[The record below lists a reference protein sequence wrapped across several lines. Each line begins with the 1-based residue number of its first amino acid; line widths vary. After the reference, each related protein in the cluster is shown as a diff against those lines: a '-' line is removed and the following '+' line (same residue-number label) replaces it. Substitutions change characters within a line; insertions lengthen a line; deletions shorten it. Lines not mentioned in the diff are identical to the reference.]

1 MKRILKTVAL
11 TLTSVLLLSACGT
24 KNMDTLASVNGENI
38 TKEDFKKTIALY
50 SPSYELQF
58 GPDVWDTEI
67 EPGVTF
73 HHKFQEEIYEK
84 LISDKVIE
92 QEAKKKGIE
101 ISDEEVEKD
110 FSDLKESLK
119 EQTQFNEMLS
129 KNNIDDSY
137 LKSQIKKDKTIQKF
151 FEDTMKENEATEE
164 EVKKYYDDR
173 IDAFTSSEVKASHIL
188 ISTKDLA
195 SGSALSE
202 EEKAK
207 KETLAREVLEKAKSG
222 KNFAELAKTYS
233 DDTVSA
239 KQGGDLGYFTRER
252 MVKPFSDAAF
262 SLKVGEIS
270 DLVESEYGYHIIK
283 VIDKK
288 EEVQSFDGVK
298 QSIKENIEYEK
309 YQNLIAKLQEEAKI
323 ERNQEAFKQVSE
335 EIVKARTNEK
345 SAEKEGENSEKPA
358 EKTQEGEEAATEEAK

>member
-1 MKRILKTVAL
+1 MKRILKTAAL
-11 TLTSVLLLSACGT
+11 TLASVMLLSACGA
-24 KNMDTLASVNGENI
+24 KNADTLASVNGEDI

-92 QEAKKKGIE
+92 QEAKKKE
-101 ISDEEVEKD
+101 ITVPDEEVEKD
-110 FSDLKESLK
+110 FTNLKKSLETQK
-119 EQTQFNEMLS
+119 EFNDILT
-129 KNNIDDSY
+129 KNNIDDAY
-137 LKSQIKKDKTIQKF
+137 LKNQIKKDKTIQKF
-151 FEDTMKENEATEE
+151 FEATMKENEAKEE

-173 IDAFTSSEVKASHIL
+173 ISAFTKSEVKASHIL
-188 ISTKDLA
+188 ISTKDSVTGA
-195 SGSALSE
+195 VLSD

-207 KETLAREVLEKAKSG
+207 KEKLAREILEKAKSG
-222 KNFAELAKTYS
+222 KNFAELAKAHS
-233 DDTVSA
+233 EDPGSA
-239 KQGGDLGYFTRER
+239 KQGGDLGYFTRDR

-288 EEVQSFDGVK
+288 EEVQRFEDVK
-298 QSIKENIEYEK
+298 QSIKENLEYEK
-309 YQNLIAKLQEEAKI
+309 YQNLIAKLQEDAKI
-323 ERNQEAFKQVSE
+323 ERNEEAFKQVSE
-335 EIVKARTNEK
+335 EIVNERK
-345 SAEKEGENSEKPA
+345 NEMTAPKEGEAQEEPA
-358 EKTQEGEEAATEEAK
+358 KEESTEESK